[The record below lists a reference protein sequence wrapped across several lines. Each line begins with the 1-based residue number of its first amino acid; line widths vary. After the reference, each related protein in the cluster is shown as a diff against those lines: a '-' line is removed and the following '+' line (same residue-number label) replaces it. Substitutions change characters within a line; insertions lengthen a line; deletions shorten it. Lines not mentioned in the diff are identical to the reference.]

1 MPDASNQG
9 RECDYNLI
17 KKNLEEIE
25 RRIQRAAE
33 RSGRHRSDVTL
44 LCVTKT
50 HPAEVL
56 REAYDLGYREFGENK
71 VQEMREKV
79 PLLPGDIRWHLIGHL
94 QKNKVKYVCGMVC
107 MIHSVDSLE
116 LAEEISR
123 RAQAIGQRMP
133 ILIEVNM
140 AGEASKF
147 GIRPD
152 EAVNLVRAVA
162 PLPGVQLRG
171 LMTIPPRTDNP
182 ETNRPYFR
190 GLRELAVD
198 IDCQNIDNIQM
209 NVLSMGMSEDYEVA
223 IEEGATIVRV
233 GTAIFGERHY
243 NI

>member
-1 MPDASNQG
+1 M
-9 RECDYNLI
+9 I
-17 KKNLEEIE
+17 KENLEEIE
-25 RRIQRAAE
+25 ARIQRAAE
-33 RSGRHRSDVTL
+33 RSGRRRSDITL

-50 HPAEVL
+50 HPSEVL

-79 PLLPGDIRWHLIGHL
+79 PLLPGDIHWHLIGHL
-94 QKNKVKYVCGMVC
+94 QKNKVKYVCGMAC

-123 RAQAIGQRMP
+123 RALAAGQRMP
-133 ILIEVNM
+133 ILLEVNM
-140 AGEASKF
+140 AGEVSKF
-147 GIRPD
+147 GIHPD
-152 EAVNLVRAVA
+152 EAVNLARAVA
-162 PLPGVQLRG
+162 PLPGIQLRG
-171 LMTIPPRTDNP
+171 LMTIAPKTDDP

-209 NVLSMGMSEDYEVA
+209 NVLSMGMSGDYEVA

-233 GTAIFGERHY
+233 GTAVFGERHY